1 MRRPMPG
8 QELRG
13 KLTEESTTNSTSNV
27 SDDGDRQN
35 MIFPTK
41 NIMQLEWILAGT
53 AIDRITF
60 VVFCFIFTIM
70 EIIYI
75 NQVG

>member
-41 NIMQLEWILAGT
+41 NIIQLEWILAGT

>member
-8 QELRG
+8 QELRS

-35 MIFPTK
+35 IIFPTK
-41 NIMQLEWILAGT
+41 NIMQLEWILAST
-53 AIDRITF
+53 AVDRIAF
-60 VVFCFIFTIM
+60 ILFCFIFTIM